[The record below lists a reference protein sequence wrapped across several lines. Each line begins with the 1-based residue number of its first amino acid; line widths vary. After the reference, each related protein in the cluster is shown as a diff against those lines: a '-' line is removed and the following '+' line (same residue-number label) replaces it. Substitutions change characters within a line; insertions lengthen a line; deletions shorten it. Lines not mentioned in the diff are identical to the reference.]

1 MEETEA
7 FRVLGSADRQLLL
20 YELIHSDRGVSEER
34 LARRVAAYRHRS
46 PPESVGSEQVERA
59 HIRLVHVHLPLL
71 RRLDVVE
78 RDGDQVTLTDNRSR
92 DQLLEAAAELD
103 GWPPDDLLRL
113 PFS

>member
-7 FRVLGSADRQLLL
+7 FKVLGSADRQLLL
-20 YELIHSDRGVSEER
+20 YELIHSDRGENEEK

-46 PPESVGSEQVERA
+46 PPESISNEQVERA

-71 RRLDVVE
+71 RRLGVIE
-78 RDGDQVTLTDNRSR
+78 QDGDEVTLTDDGCR
-92 DQLLEAAAELD
+92 DQLLDAATELE